1 MTQPQPELYLLLPPV
16 IDSGSFAPLFAE
28 ALEAP
33 AVAAVMLWLAEDN
46 EELWRRTCEALMPH
60 AHARGLPL
68 LAAGALA
75 RAGRL
80 AADGLHMEAQANEIA
95 AAHRA
100 LGGKRMLGAGGI
112 GDRHSAMLAGE
123 AGADY
128 VFFGSANPAQAKP
141 MPFLQAV
148 SLVEWWSE
156 MFQVPCVAPA
166 SEFDEAA
173 RLAAA
178 GADFVAVRDLVWN
191 DTRGPGAAIEDLAQ
205 AIASVERMA

>member
-1 MTQPQPELYLLLPPV
+1 MSQPQPELYLLLPPA
-16 IDSGSFAPLFAE
+16 IDLDGFATLFAE

-33 AVAAVMLWLAEDN
+33 AVAAVMLWLAKDDEA
-46 EELWRRTCEALMPH
+46 LWRQTCEVLVPH

-68 LAAGALA
+68 LVAGSMKQTGTLP
-75 RAGRL
+75 
-80 AADGLHMEAQANEIA
+80 ADGLHMEAETDEIA
-95 AAHRA
+95 AAHRT
-100 LGGKRMLGAGGI
+100 LGGKRMLGVGGL
-112 GDRHSAMLAGE
+112 GDRHHAMLAGE

-128 VFFGSANPAQAKP
+128 VFFGSADPAQTKP

-156 MFQVPCVAPA
+156 MFQIPCVAPA

-173 RLAAA
+173 RLAGA

-191 DTRGPGAAIEDLAQ
+191 DSRGPGAAIEDLAQ
-205 AIASVERMA
+205 AIASVERLA